1 MTQHDRATPDHDRD
15 RDPAPIEQPTPFD
28 EATDL
33 LEADDINRR
42 SGAYAPARQVVIPPL
57 RTLVIL
63 VAVLLSP
70 LFGLV
75 FGLDVALG
83 VLVAAMAFTTWLAW
97 EGASQL
103 ESAQASLL
111 RRAAM
116 VNALVALMALALLL
130 VRVYGE

>member
-1 MTQHDRATPDHDRD
+1 MTHHDRTTPDHD

-33 LEADDINRR
+33 LDADDLDRR
-42 SGAYAPARQVVIPPL
+42 SRPYAPARQVVIPPL

-97 EGASQL
+97 DGAGQL
-103 ESAQASLL
+103 EPAQATLL

-116 VNALVALMALALLL
+116 VNAIVALMALALLL
-130 VRVYGE
+130 VRVLG